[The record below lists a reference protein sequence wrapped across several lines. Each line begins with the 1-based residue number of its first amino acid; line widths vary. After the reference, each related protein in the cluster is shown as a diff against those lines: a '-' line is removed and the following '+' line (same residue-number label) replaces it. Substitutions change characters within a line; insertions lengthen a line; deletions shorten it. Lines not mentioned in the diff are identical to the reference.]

1 MGERYIQRSRLGAQ
15 RYAGGAPVALV
26 AGALLEDTKLQRLVV
41 QLKFENISVRAV
53 NGLQVEI
60 CGYDADGS
68 EVERKN
74 YSYENLSAA
83 PGELF
88 GQYAAVA
95 LGSMAVER
103 IEVTLSSVVLAG
115 GRVWNAPDAAAASA
129 AEKAVPAAAAA
140 AEPSA
145 IKEETPVAA
154 PAAEKIAPAAAPEA
168 KKSEPAA
175 VVAPAVPKKKKGLGL
190 IIALVLALLVLV
202 AAAVLLV
209 PKLLGGVSIG
219 GLTVGGS
226 GGLSSIGQPALP
238 NYDVF
243 PSEPVNVTTSSDRG
257 SVRIRLEP
265 EEENRYRVTREML
278 QEVVPAMTTWNSDS
292 GNNLGNDIDD
302 YLVQSYA
309 MMTLVGSD
317 GEDYTDSGYGYI
329 YTNSGVRMLL
339 LFSDPTTLC
348 GYYIGEPE
356 ASEDGS
362 CTIEITLCDYD
373 FSALYNECAE
383 DFAASGVMELPCI
396 SPEAVS
402 ESGASYFYYGYNTSY
417 LNEYGE
423 KQQLYY
429 IWTQMDS
436 PYTDGYIRT
445 MDRYEERLPEGT
457 EEDPRWRYF
466 LLLDK
471 NREPIGYTLACSGIG
486 IAAQEEV
493 ATTVWDGGV
502 ASGFGGGSGT
512 AKDPYRIESAQQ
524 LAYLAK
530 IVNSSENGIGSHF
543 TLEQDI
549 DLNGREWTPI
559 GSDWNF
565 RGTFDGKG
573 HTVRGLKVT
582 GGIERNYDGDRLEIY
597 AGLFGHVGGGTIKNL
612 TVDGEIFIGIPDREG
627 DSSLYVGGIAGNA
640 SQGKVINC
648 HNLCDIEAWNIGS
661 EGRLWGGG
669 VVGSSWDVYLDG
681 CSNTGTIL
689 TTCGNYSAVGGV
701 IGNAGDGTVQNSWNI
716 GYLEVMGA
724 TEDAYSTV
732 GGVVGS
738 ANDVAIINCS
748 SISNILGTK
757 RCAGIVGDIYE
768 REVDEY
774 GNGAQVAQLKNC
786 YFAGNV
792 ECVETDS
799 WRDETA
805 AITARIDGAVEVEN
819 CFFDKN
825 AVVEVAVGGDRGG
838 YVDEMNM
845 IDGVAVYGDTMELL
859 DMLNAW
865 VAANDSDGT
874 CSEWKMDSGIG
885 LPIPAAN

>member
-1 MGERYIQRSRLGAQ
+1 MAKSANQKMKLLYLMRI
-15 RYAGGAPVALV
+15 
-26 AGALLEDTKLQRLVV
+26 LLEKTDETHPMSVPEMITELSRYD
-41 QLKFENISVRAV
+41 ISA
-53 NGLQVEI
+53 
-60 CGYDADGS
+60 
-68 EVERKN
+68 ERKSI
-74 YSYENLSAA
+74 YDDIESLRV
-83 PGELF
+83 F
-88 GQYAAVA
+88 GIDVMQV
-95 LGSMAVER
+95 
-103 IEVTLSSVVLAG
+103 
-115 GRVWNAPDAAAASA
+115 
-129 AEKAVPAAAAA
+129 
-140 AEPSA
+140 
-145 IKEETPVAA
+145 
-154 PAAEKIAPAAAPEA
+154 
-168 KKSEPAA
+168 
-175 VVAPAVPKKKKGLGL
+175 KGKNG
-190 IIALVLALLVLV
+190 
-202 AAAVLLV
+202 
-209 PKLLGGVSIG
+209 
-219 GLTVGGS
+219 
-226 GGLSSIGQPALP
+226 
-238 NYDVF
+238 
-243 PSEPVNVTTSSDRG
+243 
-257 SVRIRLEP
+257 
-265 EEENRYRVTREML
+265 
-278 QEVVPAMTTWNSDS
+278 
-292 GNNLGNDIDD
+292 
-302 YLVQSYA
+302 
-309 MMTLVGSD
+309 
-317 GEDYTDSGYGYI
+317 
-329 YTNSGVRMLL
+329 
-339 LFSDPTTLC
+339 

-661 EGRLWGGG
+661 EGLW
-669 VVGSSWDVYLDG
+669 DRPLR
-681 CSNTGTIL
+681 
-689 TTCGNYSAVGGV
+689 
-701 IGNAGDGTVQNSWNI
+701 IGLR
-716 GYLEVMGA
+716 Y
-724 TEDAYSTV
+724 
-732 GGVVGS
+732 
-738 ANDVAIINCS
+738 
-748 SISNILGTK
+748 
-757 RCAGIVGDIYE
+757 
-768 REVDEY
+768 
-774 GNGAQVAQLKNC
+774 
-786 YFAGNV
+786 
-792 ECVETDS
+792 
-799 WRDETA
+799 
-805 AITARIDGAVEVEN
+805 
-819 CFFDKN
+819 
-825 AVVEVAVGGDRGG
+825 
-838 YVDEMNM
+838 
-845 IDGVAVYGDTMELL
+845 
-859 DMLNAW
+859 
-865 VAANDSDGT
+865 SDG
-874 CSEWKMDSGIG
+874 SKQIVK
-885 LPIPAAN
+885 